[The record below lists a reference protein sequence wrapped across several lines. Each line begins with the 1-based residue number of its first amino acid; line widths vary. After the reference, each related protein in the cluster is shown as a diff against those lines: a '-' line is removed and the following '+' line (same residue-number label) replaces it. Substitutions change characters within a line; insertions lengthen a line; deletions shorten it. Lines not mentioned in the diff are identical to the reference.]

1 MVIFHSYVS
10 SFTRPGNCGVSADL
24 CKTMSAG
31 WIEDERFGFRQSPSF
46 QEGSQGGAKTA
57 WMGKTLGMWPIFHE
71 RLGYVGLKYWESF
84 LRNVGMEPAKLWDVL
99 LKTLNTRW

>member
-1 MVIFHSYVS
+1 MLVRLPGRVTVVFLLISA
-10 SFTRPGNCGVSADL
+10 RPCLQVGLKMKGLVSANL
-24 CKTMSAG
+24 HLFKKAA
-31 WIEDERFGFRQSPSF
+31 R
-46 QEGSQGGAKTA
+46 GGAKTA
-57 WMGKTLGMWPIFHE
+57 WMGKTLGMWLIFHE

>member
-1 MVIFHSYVS
+1 VIFHSYVS

-46 QEGSQGGAKTA
+46 QEGSQGGGPKP
-57 WMGKTLGMWPIFHE
+57 LGWVKPWACGQYFMKDWDM
-71 RLGYVGLKYWESF
+71 LG
-84 LRNVGMEPAKLWDVL
+84 
-99 LKTLNTRW
+99 